1 MQILSCFPAAG
12 TGPPLTPEPQPV
24 LNLSPVRPN
33 VRRATAASRGMAR
46 STLLLAAAGLTMAAC
61 GDAASSEAGTS
72 TTLGPVREFSSPAP
86 AGSNTPHLALD
97 AKGQVLLSWTQR
109 RPDSTVAIQM
119 STWNGTAWDSVR
131 TIADNRQFF
140 VNWADFP
147 AITALGNGDLA
158 AHWLER
164 EGDKKY
170 AYGVRV
176 VRSSDG
182 GRTWG
187 APITPHTDGLLAEH
201 GFVSLW
207 PEGESDIGLVW
218 LDGRK
223 SAMPDSTREMTIRAA
238 SVSKTGALSRESLL
252 DARTCDCCQTGTTA
266 TRSGRVLVYRDR
278 TGEEIRD
285 IAIVRQ
291 TATGWTESKKV
302 HNDDWHYPGCPVNG
316 PQAAAV
322 GDTVV
327 VAWFTAAHDTARVN
341 IARSTDGGA
350 TFGPPLRID
359 DGDPIG
365 RVDVVLDDA
374 ANPVVVWLEQRSPT
388 EAEVLAR
395 KIVGNSLGETR
406 VLSRTSGAR
415 QSGFPRLVRDGND
428 VVAAW
433 TSVNPLQVHIARF
446 SLSQTS
452 PR

>member
-1 MQILSCFPAAG
+1 MR
-12 TGPPLTPEPQPV
+12 
-24 LNLSPVRPN
+24 NLSVRQH
-33 VRRATAASRGMAR
+33 VLVGCGAATLA
-46 STLLLAAAGLTMAAC
+46 LAACATK
-61 GDAASSEAGTS
+61 DAAPTASSS
-72 TTLGPVREFSSPAP
+72 SLGAVTEFTSPAP
-86 AGSNTPHLALD
+86 SGSNTPHLALD
-97 AKGQVLLSWTQR
+97 ANGQVLLSWTQR

-147 AITALGNGDLA
+147 AITALANGDLA

-176 VRSSDG
+176 VRSTDG

-207 PEGESDIGLVW
+207 PEGDSDIGLVW

-223 SAMPDSTREMTIRAA
+223 SAMPDSAREMTIRAA
-238 SVSKTGALSRESLL
+238 SVSRTGALSREALL

-266 TRSGRVLVYRDR
+266 TRSGRILVYRDR
-278 TGEEIRD
+278 SAEEIRD

-291 TATGWTESKKV
+291 TATGWTPTQKV
-302 HNDDWHYPGCPVNG
+302 HNDEWHYPGCPVNG

-327 VAWFTAAHDTARVN
+327 VAWFTGARDTAKVN
-341 IARSTDGGA
+341 IARSVDGGA
-350 TFGPPLRID
+350 TFGPPLRVD

-365 RVDVVLDDA
+365 RVDVVLDDD
-374 ANPVVVWLEQRSPT
+374 ANPVVVWLEQRTPT

-395 KIVGNSLGETR
+395 RIVGNALGETR

-415 QSGFPRLVRDGND
+415 QSGFPRLVRHGND

-433 TSVNPLQVHIARF
+433 TSVNPLQVHLARF
-446 SLSQTS
+446 SLSQNST
-452 PR
+452 R

>member
-1 MQILSCFPAAG
+1 MR
-12 TGPPLTPEPQPV
+12 
-24 LNLSPVRPN
+24 NLSVRQHAL
-33 VRRATAASRGMAR
+33 VGCSAVGVA
-46 STLLLAAAGLTMAAC
+46 LAACATKDAVP
-61 GDAASSEAGTS
+61 AASSS
-72 TTLGPVREFSSPAP
+72 SLGAVTELTSPAP
-86 AGSNTPHLALD
+86 SGSNTPHLALD
-97 AKGQVLLSWTQR
+97 ANGQVLLSWTQR

-119 STWNGTAWDSVR
+119 STWDGTAWDSVR
-131 TIADNRQFF
+131 TIADNRRFF

-147 AITALGNGDLA
+147 AITALANGDLA

-176 VRSSDG
+176 VRSTDG

-187 APITPHTDGLLAEH
+187 APMTPHTDGLLAEH

-223 SAMPDSTREMTIRAA
+223 SAMSDSAREMTIRAA
-238 SVSKTGALSRESLL
+238 SVSRTGALSREALL

-266 TRSGRVLVYRDR
+266 TRSGRILVYRDR
-278 TGEEIRD
+278 SAEEIRD

-291 TATGWTESKKV
+291 TANGWTPPQKV
-302 HNDDWHYPGCPVNG
+302 HADEWHYPGCPVNG

-327 VAWFTAAHDTARVN
+327 VAWFTGARDTAKVN
-341 IARSTDGGA
+341 IARSVDGGA
-350 TFGPPLRID
+350 TFGPPLRVD

-365 RVDVVLDDA
+365 RVDVILDDD
-374 ANPVVVWLEQRSPT
+374 ANPVVVWLEQRTPT

-395 KIVGNSLGETR
+395 RIVGNALGETR

-415 QSGFPRLVRDGND
+415 QSGFPRLVRHGND

-433 TSVNPLQVHIARF
+433 TSVNPLQVHLARF
-446 SLSQTS
+446 SLSQNST
-452 PR
+452 R

>member
-1 MQILSCFPAAG
+1 MRVDQSRRRGLLTAAG
-12 TGPPLTPEPQPV
+12 
-24 LNLSPVRPN
+24 LSVG
-33 VRRATAASRGMAR
+33 A
-46 STLLLAAAGLTMAAC
+46 LLAAC
-61 GDAASSEAGTS
+61 SGDAPAKAIATSSA
-72 TTLGPVREFSSPAP
+72 LGDVREVTTPAP
-86 AGSNTPHLALD
+86 SGSNTPHLALD
-97 AKGQVLLSWTQR
+97 AQGKVLLSWTQR

-119 STWNGTAWDSVR
+119 SSWDGTAWDSVR

-182 GRTWG
+182 GKTWG

-207 PEGESDIGLVW
+207 PEGESDVGLVW

-223 SAMPDSTREMTIRAA
+223 SAMPDSAREMTVRAA
-238 SVSKTGALSRESLL
+238 SVSKTGALSREALL

-278 TGEEIRD
+278 TSDEIRD

-291 TATGWTESKKV
+291 TATGWTEPMKV
-302 HNDDWHYPGCPVNG
+302 HNDDWHYSGCPVNG
-316 PQAAAV
+316 PQAASV

-341 IARSTDGGA
+341 IARSIDGGA

-365 RVDVVLDDA
+365 RVDVVLDDD
-374 ANPVVVWLEQRSPT
+374 ANPVVVWLEQRTPT
-388 EAEVLAR
+388 DAEVLAR

-415 QSGFPRLVRDGND
+415 QSGFPRLVRHGND

-433 TSVNPLQVHIARF
+433 TSVNPLQVHLARF
-446 SLSQTS
+446 SLSQNMT
-452 PR
+452 R

>member
-1 MQILSCFPAAG
+1 MR
-12 TGPPLTPEPQPV
+12 
-24 LNLSPVRPN
+24 NLSVRQHAL
-33 VRRATAASRGMAR
+33 VGCSAAA
-46 STLLLAAAGLTMAAC
+46 LALAACATE
-61 GDAASSEAGTS
+61 DAVPTASSPS
-72 TTLGPVREFSSPAP
+72 LGAVTEFTSPAP
-86 AGSNTPHLALD
+86 SGSNTPHLALD
-97 AKGQVLLSWTQR
+97 ANGQVLLSWTQR

-119 STWNGTAWDSVR
+119 SRWNGTAWDSVR
-131 TIADNRQFF
+131 TIAENRQFF

-147 AITALGNGDLA
+147 AITALANGDLA

-176 VRSSDG
+176 VRSTDG

-238 SVSKTGALSRESLL
+238 SVSRTGALSREALL

-266 TRSGRVLVYRDR
+266 TRSGRILVYRDR
-278 TGEEIRD
+278 SAEEIRD

-291 TATGWTESKKV
+291 TATGWTPSQKV
-302 HNDDWHYPGCPVNG
+302 HNDVWHYPGCPVNG

-327 VAWFTAAHDTARVN
+327 VAWFTGARDTAKVN
-341 IARSTDGGA
+341 IARSVDGGA
-350 TFGPPLRID
+350 TFGRPLRVD

-365 RVDVVLDDA
+365 RVDVVLDDD
-374 ANPVVVWLEQRSPT
+374 ANPVVVWLEQRTPT

-395 KIVGNSLGETR
+395 RIVGNSLGETR

-415 QSGFPRLVRDGND
+415 QSGFPRLVRHGND

-433 TSVNPLQVHIARF
+433 TSVNPLQVHLARF
-446 SLSQTS
+446 SLTPNST
-452 PR
+452 R

>member
-1 MQILSCFPAAG
+1 MDHPSAL
-12 TGPPLTPEPQPV
+12 LT
-24 LNLSPVRPN
+24 
-33 VRRATAASRGMAR
+33 RATGA
-46 STLLLAAAGLTMAAC
+46 LLALSLLAC
-61 GDAASSEAGTS
+61 QGDATASAGADAS
-72 TTLGPVREFSSPAP
+72 LGEVTEFTSPAP

-97 AKGQVLLSWTQR
+97 GRGRVLLSWTQR

-119 STWNGTAWDSVR
+119 ATWDGQAWDSTR

-164 EGDKKY
+164 EGGGKY

-176 VRSSDG
+176 VRSTDG
-182 GRTWG
+182 GVTWG
-187 APITPHTDGLLAEH
+187 APVTPHTDGLAAEH

-207 PEGESDIGLVW
+207 GEGTDGIGMVW

-223 SAMPDSTREMTIRAA
+223 SAMPDSTREMTIRTA
-238 SVSKTGALSRESLL
+238 SVSATGTLQREALV
-252 DARTCDCCQTGTTA
+252 DARSCDCCQTGTAA
-266 TRSGRVLVYRDR
+266 TRTGRVLVYRDR
-278 TGEEIRD
+278 TTEEIRD

-291 TATGWTESKKV
+291 TDSGWTAPQKV

-316 PQAAAV
+316 PQVASS

-327 VAWFTAAHDTARVN
+327 VAWYTAAHDTARVN
-341 IARSTDGGA
+341 VARSVDGGA
-350 TFGPPLRID
+350 TFGAPVRVD

-374 ANPVVVWLEQRSPT
+374 ANPVVVWLEQRGPDA
-388 EAEVLAR
+388 AEVLAR
-395 KIVGNSLGETR
+395 RIVGNAPGPVR

-415 QSGFPRLVRDGND
+415 QSGFPRITRHAND

-433 TSVNPLQVHIARF
+433 TSVNPLQVHVARF
-446 SLSQTS
+446 SLSS
-452 PR
+452 K

>member
-1 MQILSCFPAAG
+1 MR
-12 TGPPLTPEPQPV
+12 
-24 LNLSPVRPN
+24 NLSVRQYALVGCSAVGVALGACTTKDAPSA
-33 VRRATAASRGMAR
+33 VS
-46 STLLLAAAGLTMAAC
+46 STSLGAVTELT
-61 GDAASSEAGTS
+61 
-72 TTLGPVREFSSPAP
+72 SPAP
-86 AGSNTPHLALD
+86 SGSNTPHLALD
-97 AKGQVLLSWTQR
+97 GKGQVLLSWTQR

-176 VRSSDG
+176 VRSTDG

-223 SAMPDSTREMTIRAA
+223 SAMPDSAREMTIRAA
-238 SVSKTGALSRESLL
+238 SVSSTGALSREALL

-266 TRSGRVLVYRDR
+266 TRSGRILVYRDR
-278 TGEEIRD
+278 SAEEIRD

-291 TATGWTESKKV
+291 TATGWTPSQKV
-302 HNDDWHYPGCPVNG
+302 HNDEWHYPGCPVNG

-327 VAWFTAAHDTARVN
+327 VAWFTGARDTAKVN
-341 IARSTDGGA
+341 IARSVDGGA
-350 TFGPPLRID
+350 TFGPPLRVD

-365 RVDVVLDDA
+365 RVDVILDDD
-374 ANPVVVWLEQRSPT
+374 ANPVVVWLEQRTPT
-388 EAEVLAR
+388 AAEVLAR
-395 KIVGNSLGETR
+395 RIVGNSLGETR

-415 QSGFPRLVRDGND
+415 QSGFPRLVRHGND

-433 TSVNPLQVHIARF
+433 TSVNPLQVHLARF
-446 SLSQTS
+446 SLSQNST
-452 PR
+452 R

>member
-1 MQILSCFPAAG
+1 MHGRMIGYLRAIARPPVAPTALSRRPMR
-12 TGPPLTPEPQPV
+12 
-24 LNLSPVRPN
+24 NLSVRQH
-33 VRRATAASRGMAR
+33 VLVGCGAATLA
-46 STLLLAAAGLTMAAC
+46 LAACATK
-61 GDAASSEAGTS
+61 DAAPTASSS
-72 TTLGPVREFSSPAP
+72 SLGAVTEFTSPAP
-86 AGSNTPHLALD
+86 SGSNTPHLALD
-97 AKGQVLLSWTQR
+97 ANGQVLLSWTQR

-147 AITALGNGDLA
+147 AITALANGDLA

-176 VRSSDG
+176 VRSTDG

-207 PEGESDIGLVW
+207 PEGDSDIGLVW

-223 SAMPDSTREMTIRAA
+223 SAMPDSAREMTIRAA
-238 SVSKTGALSRESLL
+238 SVSRTGALSREALL

-266 TRSGRVLVYRDR
+266 TRSGRILVYRDR
-278 TGEEIRD
+278 SAEEIRD

-291 TATGWTESKKV
+291 TATGWTPTQKV
-302 HNDDWHYPGCPVNG
+302 HNDEWHYPGCPVNG

-327 VAWFTAAHDTARVN
+327 VAWFTGARDTAKVN
-341 IARSTDGGA
+341 IARSVDGGA
-350 TFGPPLRID
+350 TFGPPLRVD

-365 RVDVVLDDA
+365 RVDVVLDDD
-374 ANPVVVWLEQRSPT
+374 ANPVVVWLEQRTPT

-395 KIVGNSLGETR
+395 RIVGNALGETR

-415 QSGFPRLVRDGND
+415 QSGFPRLVRHGND

-433 TSVNPLQVHIARF
+433 TSVNPLQVHLARF
-446 SLSQTS
+446 SLSQNST
-452 PR
+452 R